1 MKQFVKA
8 FFAEFAYP
16 AEAEEQLL
24 RDFDAIYGCEETK
37 NAFEA
42 LLARYEASMDCDV
55 KQLITEMVDISAKA
69 GIHEYAGGLLLI
81 VCLSK
86 TLQRYHAAAGFDHG
100 VWHDIMEDLKWK
112 LFECRLVYGV
122 WGTFVPWW
130 FPLHMTRKIF
140 ACGRLQFERIRFGR
154 NYEKN
159 GVVLTPETPVLNVHI
174 PRTMTRLDPKSVA
187 DAYDK
192 AAAFFRKHF
201 PEEYGKGPIVFVCHS
216 WLLFPRH
223 LEVLSEKANLRQF
236 ILGFEILEDYLSEDY
251 HEVWRLF
258 DKNYEGDP
266 DALPCDTSLRR
277 AYVNWIRNGEK
288 IGGGYGIRVYKD

>member
-1 MKQFVKA
+1 MKQFVKD

-24 RDFDAIYGCEETK
+24 RDLDAIYGCEETK
-37 NAFEA
+37 NAFEG
-42 LLARYEASMDCDV
+42 LLSRYEAAMDCDI
-55 KQLITEMVDISAKA
+55 KQLITEMQEISAKA
-69 GIHEYAGGLLLI
+69 GIHEYAGALLLI

-86 TLQRYHAAAGFDHG
+86 TLQRYHAEAGFDRG

-112 LFECRLVYGV
+112 LFECREVYGI

-140 ACGRLQFERIRFGR
+140 ACGRLQFERVRFGR
-154 NYEKN
+154 TYEKN
-159 GVVLTPETPVLNVHI
+159 GVVLTPETPVLSVHI
-174 PRTMTRLDPKSVA
+174 PRTMTRLDPESVA
-187 DAYDK
+187 DAYEK

-201 PEEYGKGPIVFVCHS
+201 PEEYSDTVVFVCHS
-216 WLLFPRH
+216 WLLFPRN

-236 ILGFEILEDYLSEDY
+236 IEGFEILEDYLAEDY

-277 AYVNWIRNGEK
+277 AYVNWMKNGEK
-288 IGGGYGIRVYKD
+288 IGGGYGIRIYEK